1 MGNDIYKIRIGSG
14 SFNDIVIND
23 ESVLSEHCNIEVD
36 EHYHCKVINLHKAA
50 RTYINNE
57 EVQWKD
63 PIKAGDELRVGNVV
77 VQWEEKYLS
86 IVKTGQILAEI
97 DAAHK
102 EEKRLD
108 NIAAISVGI
117 FYIIYMGLALFC
129 VMAIISGSKL
139 LIIVSLSL
147 FSLFVLYNIYVM
159 ISDFVNRK
167 KLTDEECR
175 MRNKISHY
183 SYYKRLILLII
194 LPAFIIWGNNK
205 ERNRSQRQYEKQYD
219 SYLIQKFRSASSK
232 SDTTQS
238 TDTIIYNNLTN

>member
-1 MGNDIYKIRIGSG
+1 MEKDIIKIRIGSG
-14 SFNDIVIND
+14 SFNDIVIDD
-23 ESVLSEHCNIEVD
+23 ESVLSEHCNIEID

-57 EVQWKD
+57 EVQWEG

-129 VMAIISGSKL
+129 VMAIISGSKM

-147 FSLFVLYNIYVM
+147 FSLFVLYNIYAM

-175 MRNKISHY
+175 MRNKIS
-183 SYYKRLILLII
+183 YYKRFILLII
-194 LPAFIIWGNNK
+194 LPAFIIWGINK
-205 ERNRSQRQYEKQYD
+205 ERNTSKRQYKKKYD
-219 SYLIQKFRSASSK
+219 SYLIQKFLSASSE
-232 SDTTQS
+232 SESTQS
-238 TDTIIYNNLTN
+238 TDTIRYNSLTNQ